1 MSGSSLGD
9 IYVGGLHILYKVENV
24 NDLLSVC
31 VCLCLCACVRVCVP
45 VHVEALTQTTSMWT
59 LNPLAEGGASK
70 IWAGRQGV
78 WSQAHT

>member
-1 MSGSSLGD
+1 MTFCQC
-9 IYVGGLHILYKVENV
+9 
-24 NDLLSVC
+24 VC
-31 VCLCLCACVRVCVP
+31 VCVCVRVCVCVP